1 MPSSLAVDHHRPAL
15 STGPSCNLQSRESTM
30 SQDRYTHLFKEINGA
45 LKDRSKSDALLR
57 CMKRGRDTRA
67 DALKTLPGGAGF
79 RDDVKA
85 VKERCIENLPRLQEQ
100 FVENAKKR
108 GVKVFEAKTATD
120 VIRYCLDLARER
132 GATALAKSKSLT
144 TEEVE
149 LNQPLIDAGV
159 DVVETDLGELIIQ
172 LVDEKPYHLVF
183 PSVHKMAPEVAEIF
197 AKVTGEKVKSDI
209 PSLMKVVQKYL
220 RPIFLNA
227 QIGMTGAN
235 IGVAETGAICIETNE
250 GNGRLVSS
258 IGDCHICIM
267 GSEKIVATIEDA
279 MLMILA
285 HPVSASGQLPTT
297 YVTWMHGR
305 SPLGV
310 GQGRNPRESHL
321 IIMDNGRSEM
331 RDDPDLREALYCIRC
346 GACMNVCPTYGIVGG
361 HTFGHIYPGPMGICW
376 TAGVHG
382 LEKAADFAPL
392 CISCGLCK
400 EICPA
405 QIDMPHM
412 IAEIKHR
419 DAKKK
424 GQPLANR
431 VMMGADKAARL
442 GSLTAP
448 LANLAIG
455 SRSVRNVLS
464 KTIGLSAD
472 RKLPKF
478 TTTSFMRR
486 FSSHRSKVVRPRHK
500 AALFIDVFANYNAP
514 DLAMAAVRHLEA
526 LGCEVVVPK
535 QEAAGYPFIAYGDMD
550 RARQTARRNVARL
563 GPYAQKGYDIVGI
576 EPTATYCLAIS
587 YPKLLKDDI
596 QSRAVSQRT
605 SELFEYL
612 VKLEEGSDMGSTSQS
627 LAGKRFGFHCSCHQ
641 RPLGSGDGAMRWLQR
656 RGAEVEL
663 IETGTCCGMG
673 GTFGLK
679 GGPLGHKLSAAVGE
693 PLFELFKQAQVDAI
707 VTESSVCAI
716 QLAEGTGIDVY
727 HPLQLLKT
735 A

>member
-1 MPSSLAVDHHRPAL
+1 
-15 STGPSCNLQSRESTM
+15 M
-30 SQDRYTHLFKEINGA
+30 SAGRYAHLFKEINTA
-45 LKDRSKSDALLR
+45 IEDRSKSNALLR

-67 DALKTLPGGAGF
+67 AALKTLPGGAAF
-79 RDDVKA
+79 RDEVKH
-85 VKERCIENLPRLQEQ
+85 VKERCIDDLPRLQKQ
-100 FVENAKKR
+100 FIENAKKR
-108 GVKVFEAKTATD
+108 GVQVFEAKTAAD
-120 VIRYCLDLARER
+120 VIRYCLDLAKAR

-183 PSVHKMAPEVAEIF
+183 PSVHKMAPDVARIF
-197 AKVTGEKVKSDI
+197 TDATGEHVDSDI
-209 PSLMKVVQKYL
+209 PSIMKVVQKYL

-258 IGDCHICIM
+258 IGDCHVCIM
-267 GSEKIVATIEDA
+267 GSEKIVETIEDA

-305 SPLGV
+305 SPLGE
-310 GQGRNPRESHL
+310 GAGREPRESHL
-321 IIMDNGRSEM
+321 IIMDNGRSAM
-331 RDDPDLREALYCIRC
+331 RDDPGLREALYCIRC

-405 QIDMPHM
+405 QIDLPHM

-419 DAKKK
+419 DAKKN
-424 GQPLANR
+424 GQLLANR

-448 LANLAIG
+448 LANPALKSRPVRKVMEKIIG
-455 SRSVRNVLS
+455 
-464 KTIGLSAD
+464 ISAD
-472 RKLPKF
+472 RKLPPF
-478 TTTSFMRR
+478 AGTSFMRR
-486 FSSHRSKVVRPRHK
+486 FKKHRSRVAHPRHK
-500 AALFIDVFANYNAP
+500 VALFIDVYANYNNP
-514 DLAMAAVRHLEA
+514 ELGMAAVRHLEA
-526 LGCEVVVPK
+526 LDCRVIVPD

-550 RARQTARRNVARL
+550 RARQTAKRNVTRL
-563 GPYAQKGYDIVGI
+563 APYAQQGYDIVTI
-576 EPTATYCLAIS
+576 EPTATYSLAVS
-587 YPKLLKDDI
+587 YPKLLNNDAKARSVAD
-596 QSRAVSQRT
+596 RT
-605 SELFEYL
+605 YELFEYL
-612 VKLEEGSDMGSTSQS
+612 VKLEDKSGHTPPSDA
-627 LAGKRFGFHCSCHQ
+627 LNGKRYGFHCSCHQ
-641 RPLGSGDGAMRWLQR
+641 RPLGSGNGAMQWLQR
-656 RGAEVEL
+656 RGATVEL

-679 GGPLGHKLSAAVGE
+679 AGPLGHKLSAAVGE
-693 PLFELFKQAQVDAI
+693 PLFEMFKNARIDAI
-707 VTESSVCAI
+707 VTESSVCTI
-716 QLAEGTGIDVY
+716 QLAEGTGIEVY
-727 HPLQLLKT
+727 HPLQLPGRT
-735 A
+735 

>member
-1 MPSSLAVDHHRPAL
+1 MSS
-15 STGPSCNLQSRESTM
+15 
-30 SQDRYTHLFKEINGA
+30 DRYARLFKEINTA

-57 CMKRGRDTRA
+57 CMKRGRDTRTA
-67 DALKTLPGGAGF
+67 RLKTYPGGAAF
-79 RDDVKA
+79 RDDVKR
-85 VKERCIENLPRLQEQ
+85 VKERCIEELPQLQKR
-100 FVENAKKR
+100 FVENARKR
-108 GVKVFEAKTATD
+108 GVKVFEAKTAAD
-120 VIRYCLDLARER
+120 VIQYCLDLARER
-132 GATALAKSKSLT
+132 GATHLAKSKSLT

-183 PSVHKMAPEVAEIF
+183 PSVHKMAPEVAKIF
-197 AKVTGEKVKSDI
+197 AKATGEKVESDI

-258 IGDCHICIM
+258 IGDCHVCVM
-267 GSEKIVATIEDA
+267 GSEKIVDTIEDA
-279 MLMILA
+279 MLMIMA

-305 SPLGV
+305 SPLGE
-310 GQGRNPRESHL
+310 GKGRKPRESHL
-321 IIMDNGRSEM
+321 IIMDNGRSQM
-331 RDDPDLREALYCIRC
+331 RDDPEMREALYCIRC

-405 QIDMPHM
+405 KIDMPHM

-419 DAKKK
+419 DAKKN
-424 GQPLANR
+424 GHGLPNL
-431 VMMGADKAARL
+431 VMMGADKAAQL

-448 LANLAIG
+448 LANLTLNNRAA
-455 SRSVRNVLS
+455 RTLMS

-478 TTTSFMRR
+478 AATSFMKRYAN
-486 FSSHRSKVVRPRHK
+486 HRSKVTRPRHK
-500 AALFIDVFANYNAP
+500 AALFIDVYANHNNP
-514 DLAMAAVRHLEA
+514 DLGMAAVHQLEA
-526 LGCEVVVPK
+526 LDCEVVVPK

-550 RARQTARRNVARL
+550 RARQTARRNVNHL
-563 GPYAQKGYDIVGI
+563 EPYARKGYDIVGI
-576 EPTATYCLAIS
+576 EPTATYCLAVS
-587 YPKLLKDDI
+587 YPKILGKDN
-596 QSRAVSQRT
+596 RARVVADRT
-605 SELFEYL
+605 QELFEYL
-612 VKLEEGSDMGSTSQS
+612 VKLEETSEIGPTTQH
-627 LAGKRFGFHCSCHQ
+627 LKGKRFGYHCSCHQ
-641 RPLGSGDGAMRWLQR
+641 RSLGLGSGAMEWLRR

-679 GGPLGHKLSAAVGE
+679 DGPLGHKLSKAVGE
-693 PLFELFKQAQVDAI
+693 PLFELFKEAQVDAI
-707 VTESSVCAI
+707 VTESSVCTI
-716 QLAEGTGIDVY
+716 QLAEGTGIKVY
-727 HPLQLLKT
+727 HPLQLLDL

>member
-1 MPSSLAVDHHRPAL
+1 M
-15 STGPSCNLQSRESTM
+15 G
-30 SQDRYTHLFKEINGA
+30 QDRYAHLVKEINCA
-45 LKDRSKSDALLR
+45 LKNRSKSDALLR

-67 DALKTLPGGAGF
+67 EALKTLPGGAAF
-79 RDDVKA
+79 RDDVKR
-85 VKERCIENLPRLQEQ
+85 VKERCIEELPRLQRQ
-100 FVENAKKR
+100 FIENVEKR
-108 GVKVFEAKTATD
+108 GVKVFEARTATD
-120 VIRYCLDLARER
+120 VIRYCLDLAREI

-172 LVDEKPYHLVF
+172 LVKEKPYHLVF
-183 PSVHKMAPEVAEIF
+183 PSVHKMAPDVAEIF
-197 AKVTGEKVKSDI
+197 SKATGEKVKSDI
-209 PSLMKVVQKYL
+209 PSLMKVVRKYL

-258 IGDCHICIM
+258 IGDCHLCIM

-310 GQGRNPRESHL
+310 GRGRNPRQSHL
-321 IIMDNGRSEM
+321 VILDNGRSQM

-424 GQPLANR
+424 GHPLVNQ
-431 VMMGADKAARL
+431 VMMGADRAAQL

-448 LANLAIG
+448 LANLALAA
-455 SRSVRNVLS
+455 RPLRNVLS
-464 KTIGLSAD
+464 KTIGLSAK
-472 RKLPKF
+472 RKVPKF
-478 TTTSFMRR
+478 AATSFMRR
-486 FSSHRSKVVRPRHK
+486 FRNHRSKVVHPRHK
-500 AALFIDVFANYNAP
+500 AALFIDLFANYNAP
-514 DLAMAAVRHLEA
+514 ELAMSAVRHLEA

-535 QEAAGYPFIAYGDMD
+535 QEAAGYPFIAYGDME
-550 RARQTARRNVARL
+550 RARQTARRNVSRL
-563 GPYAQKGYDIVGI
+563 GPYAQKGYDIVSI

-587 YPKLLKDDI
+587 YPKLLKGDARA
-596 QSRAVSQRT
+596 RAVSRRT
-605 SELFEYL
+605 YELFEYL
-612 VKLEEGSDMGSTSQS
+612 VKLEVGSHIANACQS
-627 LAGKRFGFHCSCHQ
+627 LAGKRLGFHCSCHQ
-641 RPLGSGDGAMRWLQR
+641 RPLGLGQGAMGWLQR

-679 GGPLGHKLSAAVGE
+679 EGPLGHKLSAAVGQ
-693 PLFELFKQAQVDAI
+693 PLFELFKQGQVDAI

-716 QLAEGTGIDVY
+716 QLAQGTGIDVY
-727 HPLQLLKT
+727 HPLQLIEAT
-735 A
+735 Q

>member
-1 MPSSLAVDHHRPAL
+1 MNE
-15 STGPSCNLQSRESTM
+15 G
-30 SQDRYTHLFKEINGA
+30 RYPRLYKEINEA
-45 LKDRSKSDALLR
+45 IEDRSKSNALLR

-67 DALKTLPGGAGF
+67 RTLKTLPGGAAF
-79 RDDVKA
+79 RDEVKRA
-85 VKERCIENLPRLQEQ
+85 KERCIEDLPRLQAK
-100 FVENAKKR
+100 FVENVRKR
-108 GVKVFEAKTATD
+108 GVTVYEAKTAAD
-120 VIRYCLDLARER
+120 VIQYCLDLAKDR
-132 GATALAKSKSLT
+132 GIKALAKSKSLT

-172 LVDEKPYHLVF
+172 MVDEKPYHLVF
-183 PSVHKMAPEVAEIF
+183 PSVHKMAPDVAKIF
-197 AKVTGEKVKSDI
+197 TKTMGEKVGSDI
-209 PSLMKVVQKYL
+209 PSLMKAVQKYL

-227 QIGMTGAN
+227 EIGMTGAN

-258 IGDCHICIM
+258 IGDCHVCIM
-267 GSEKIVATIEDA
+267 GSEKIVDTIEEA

-305 SPLGV
+305 NPLG
-310 GQGRNPRESHL
+310 QGEGRKPRESHL

-331 RDDPDLREALYCIRC
+331 RDDPEMREALYCIRC

-382 LEKAADFAPL
+382 LEKAGDFAPL

-419 DAKKK
+419 DAQKN
-424 GQPLANR
+424 GR
-431 VMMGADKAARL
+431 RISHHVMMAADKAAQL

-448 LANLAIG
+448 LANAALKIRPLRKAME
-455 SRSVRNVLS
+455 
-464 KTIGLSAD
+464 KTIHLSAD
-472 RKLPKF
+472 RELPPF
-478 TTTSFMRR
+478 AGPSFNQR
-486 FSSHRSKVVRPRHK
+486 FKRHRSTVTQPTHK
-500 AALFIDVFANYNAP
+500 AVLFVDVYANFNDP
-514 DLAMAAVRHLEA
+514 QLGMAAVHQLEA
-526 LGCEVVVPK
+526 LGCTVAVPE
-535 QEAAGYPFIAYGDMD
+535 QRAAGYPFIAYGDMD
-550 RARQTARRNVARL
+550 RARNTANYNVSKLA
-563 GPYAQKGYDIVGI
+563 PFVAQGYDVVGI
-576 EPTATYCLAIS
+576 EPTATYCLKES
-587 YPKLLKDDI
+587 YPKLLKKTAKARDLSDH
-596 QSRAVSQRT
+596 T
-605 SELFEYL
+605 YELFEYL
-612 VKLEEGSDMGSTSQS
+612 IKLEDETGKGPAST
-627 LAGKRFGFHCSCHQ
+627 LLTGRKFGFHCSCHQ
-641 RPLGSGDGAMRWLQR
+641 RPMGSGNGAMEWLRR

-679 GGPLGHKLSAAVGE
+679 SGPLGHRLSAAVGE
-693 PLFELFKQAQVDAI
+693 PLFELFKEAEIDAI
-707 VTESSVCAI
+707 VTESSVCKI
-716 QLAEGTGIDVY
+716 QLAEGTGIDVF
-727 HPLQLLKT
+727 HPLKLLML

>member
-1 MPSSLAVDHHRPAL
+1 MNE
-15 STGPSCNLQSRESTM
+15 G
-30 SQDRYTHLFKEINGA
+30 RYPRLYKEINEA
-45 LKDRSKSDALLR
+45 IEDRSKSNALLR

-67 DALKTLPGGAGF
+67 RTLETLPGGAAF
-79 RDDVKA
+79 RDEVKRSKA
-85 VKERCIENLPRLQEQ
+85 RCIEDLPRLQKK
-100 FVENAKKR
+100 FVENARKR
-108 GVKVFEAKTATD
+108 GVTVYEAKTAGD
-120 VIRYCLDLARER
+120 VIRYCLDLAKER
-132 GATALAKSKSLT
+132 GIKALAKSKSLT

-172 LVDEKPYHLVF
+172 MVDEKPYHLVF
-183 PSVHKMAPEVAEIF
+183 PSVHKMAPDVAKIF
-197 AKVTGEKVKSDI
+197 TKTMGEKVGSDI
-209 PSLMKVVQKYL
+209 PSLMKAVQKYL

-227 QIGMTGAN
+227 EIGMTGAN

-258 IGDCHICIM
+258 IGDCHVCIM
-267 GSEKIVATIEDA
+267 GSEKIVDTIEEA

-305 SPLGV
+305 NPLGE
-310 GQGRNPRESHL
+310 GEGRKPRESHL

-331 RDDPDLREALYCIRC
+331 RDDPEMREALYCIRC

-382 LEKAADFAPL
+382 LEKAGDFAPL

-419 DAKKK
+419 DAQKN
-424 GQPLANR
+424 GR
-431 VMMGADKAARL
+431 RTSHHVMMSADKAAQL

-448 LANLAIG
+448 LANAALKIG
-455 SRSVRNVLS
+455 PLRKVME
-464 KTIGLSAD
+464 KTLHLSAD
-472 RKLPKF
+472 RELPPF
-478 TTTSFMRR
+478 TAPSFNQR
-486 FSSHRSKVVRPRHK
+486 FRHHRSEVTQPTHK
-500 AALFIDVFANYNAP
+500 AVLFVDVYANFNDP
-514 DLAMAAVRHLEA
+514 ELGMAAVRQLEA
-526 LGCEVVVPK
+526 LGCKVAVPE
-535 QEAAGYPFIAYGDMD
+535 QRAAGYPFIAYGDMD
-550 RARQTARRNVARL
+550 RARGTANYNVSKLA
-563 GPYAQKGYDIVGI
+563 PFVAQGYDVVGI
-576 EPTATYCLAIS
+576 EPTATYCLKES
-587 YPKLLKDDI
+587 YPKLLNNGAKARDLSDH
-596 QSRAVSQRT
+596 T
-605 SELFEYL
+605 YELFEYL
-612 VKLEEGSDMGSTSQS
+612 IKLEDET
-627 LAGKRFGFHCSCHQ
+627 GKGPASNLLTGRKFGFHCSCHQ
-641 RPLGSGDGAMRWLQR
+641 RPLGSGNGAMEWLRR

-679 GGPLGHKLSAAVGE
+679 SGPLGHKLSAAVGE
-693 PLFELFKQAQVDAI
+693 PLFELFKVAEIDAI
-707 VTESSVCAI
+707 VTESSVCKI
-716 QLAEGTGIDVY
+716 QLAEGTGIEVF
-727 HPLQLLKT
+727 HPLKLLTLK
-735 A
+735 

>member
-1 MPSSLAVDHHRPAL
+1 MKK
-15 STGPSCNLQSRESTM
+15 G
-30 SQDRYTHLFKEINGA
+30 RYPRLYNEINDA
-45 LKDRSKSDALLR
+45 LVDRSKSNALLR
-57 CMKRGRDTRA
+57 CMQRGRDTRA
-67 DALKTLPGGAGF
+67 ATLKTLPGGAAF
-79 RDDVKA
+79 RDDVKRA
-85 VKERCIENLPRLQEQ
+85 KARCIDNLPHLQAM
-100 FVENAKKR
+100 FVENARKR
-108 GVKVFEAKTATD
+108 GVTVYEAKSAAD
-120 VIRYCLDLARER
+120 VIRYCLKLAKER
-132 GATALAKSKSLT
+132 GAKVLAKSKSLT

-149 LNQPLIDAGV
+149 LNQPLIDAGIK
-159 DVVETDLGELIIQ
+159 VVETDLGELIIQ

-183 PSVHKMAPEVAEIF
+183 PSVHKMAPDVAKIF
-197 AKVTGEKVKSDI
+197 AKATGKEVASDI

-227 QIGMTGAN
+227 EIGMTGAN

-267 GSEKIVATIEDA
+267 GAEKIVETIEDA

-305 SPLGV
+305 NPLGE
-310 GQGRNPRESHL
+310 GAGRNPRESHL
-321 IIMDNGRSEM
+321 IIMDNGRSAM
-331 RDDPDLREALYCIRC
+331 RDDPQMREALYCIRC

-419 DAKKK
+419 DAQKN
-424 GQPLANR
+424 GRRTSHR
-431 VMMGADKAARL
+431 VMMGADKAAHL

-448 LANLAIG
+448 LANYALNNRPI
-455 SRSVRNVLS
+455 RKIME
-464 KTIGLSAD
+464 KTLHLSAD
-472 RKLPKF
+472 RALPPF
-478 TTTSFMRR
+478 AAASFMKR
-486 FSSHRSKVVRPRHK
+486 FRNHRSKVTRPTHK
-500 AALFIDVFANYNAP
+500 AVLFVDVYANFNNPELGMTAL
-514 DLAMAAVRHLEA
+514 HQLEG
-526 LGCEVVVPK
+526 LGCQVAVPR
-535 QEAAGYPFIAYGDMD
+535 QRAAGYPFIAYGDMD
-550 RARQTARRNVARL
+550 RARSTAGYNVSKLA
-563 GPYAQKGYDIVGI
+563 PYVAQGFDVVGI
-576 EPTATYCLAIS
+576 EPTATYCLKES
-587 YPKLLKDDI
+587 YPKLLNNAA
-596 QSRAVSQRT
+596 RARELADHT
-605 SELFEYL
+605 YELFEYL
-612 VKLEEGSDMGSTSQS
+612 IKLEDETGHRAVSAS
-627 LAGKRFGFHCSCHQ
+627 LAGMRFGFHCSCHQ
-641 RPLGSGDGAMRWLQR
+641 RPMGSGAGAMEWLKR

-679 GGPLGHKLSAAVGE
+679 SGPLGHKLSTAVGE
-693 PLFELFKQAQVDAI
+693 PLFELFKAAKIDAI
-707 VTESSVCAI
+707 VTESSVCKI
-716 QLAEGTGIDVY
+716 QLAEGTGLDVY
-727 HPLQLLKT
+727 HPLELLLAKK
-735 A
+735 AV